1 MQLFGG
7 QACFASG
14 RRRKA
19 ALSRSSVPKWRNG
32 RRRGFKIPR
41 LRGRAGS
48 SPALGT
54 KRLPR
59 IVFQDHFMFLGNC
72 GIEVQAYEFQK
83 IEIEDRGSPGDF
95 SRTIFLF
102 FILFNMI

>member
-19 ALSRSSVPKWRNG
+19 ALSTSSVPKWRNG
-32 RRRGFKIPR
+32 DAEIQNPR
-41 LRGRAGS
+41 LCGRAGS

-59 IVFQDHFMFLGNC
+59 IVFQDHFMFLVRC
-72 GIEVQAYEFQK
+72 YIEVHAYEFQK
-83 IEIEDRGSPGDF
+83 IED
-95 SRTIFLF
+95 
-102 FILFNMI
+102 